1 MSTTAERLAYL
12 NELNAQLNR
21 PFVKVWKESKA
32 ALEATIAKR
41 LAAIPADEPTRIKL
55 TESTDAK
62 NARLAKA
69 ERKAP
74 ATPAKATE
82 SLADVLREFN
92 ITPKVGRALLRRHKV
107 TTPKA
112 AREFLTARK

>member
-21 PFVKVWKESKA
+21 PFVKAWKESKA

-41 LAAIPADEPTRIKL
+41 LAAISADEPTVIKI

-69 ERKAP
+69 ADKAP
-74 ATPAKATE
+74 ATE

-92 ITPKVGRALLRRHKV
+92 ITPKVGRALLRRHNVK
-107 TTPKA
+107 TPKA
-112 AREFLTARK
+112 AREFLAARK